1 MAKAVISTIGHDRP
15 GLVSDITAIAT
26 DLALNIED
34 SRMTVL
40 GGEFAV
46 LMAVEGSEATL
57 AQFDEKLSA
66 LCSGNDL
73 AYIYRPTRER
83 STNVAVRPY
92 TATVVAL
99 DHPGIVHAIAA
110 FFSAR
115 GINIRDDSVEVEVSP
130 TYSGCPATEV
140 IEDSIASKLR
150 DEGVGDVSV
159 RRVLSPPWTTDWISD
174 AGREKLREYGIAPPV
189 GSAGKRQLLGKGA
202 VRCPR
207 CGTGQTSVVSE
218 FGSTACKAAYK
229 CDECLEP
236 FEYFKCI

>member
-1 MAKAVISTIGHDRP
+1 MTPVTVI
-15 GLVSDITAIAT
+15 
-26 DLALNIED
+26 
-34 SRMTVL
+34 
-40 GGEFAV
+40 
-46 LMAVEGSEATL
+46 
-57 AQFDEKLSA
+57 DEKQIWKWLAEVPDPEIPVVSVV
-66 LCSGNDL
+66 DL
-73 AYIYRPTRER
+73 
-83 STNVAVRPY
+83 
-92 TATVVAL
+92 
-99 DHPGIVHAIAA
+99 GIV
-110 FFSAR
+110 R